1 MNRIFEVEF
10 CRLYYNPSGKEAIL
24 VYYDI
29 MRRLQNIFNI
39 RPQMVKLAQE
49 KGICESARLRNTT
62 GKTVRKWVTRYREG
76 GLRGLAN
83 RK

>member
-1 MNRIFEVEF
+1 
-10 CRLYYNPSGKEAIL
+10 
-24 VYYDI
+24 

-83 RK
+83 RKSPNAYSSQDPKRDREQSD